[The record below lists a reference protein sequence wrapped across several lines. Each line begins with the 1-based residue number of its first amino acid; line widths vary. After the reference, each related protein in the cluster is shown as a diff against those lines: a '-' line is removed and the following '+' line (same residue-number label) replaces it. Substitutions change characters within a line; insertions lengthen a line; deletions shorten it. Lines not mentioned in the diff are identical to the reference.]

1 MVKAPT
7 GTNPL
12 LENSLLLRACR
23 GLSTERPPVWLMR
36 QAGRY
41 QSTYRAIRSRVS
53 MLELCKNPDLV
64 ARVTVDAVQQL

>member
-41 QSTYRAIRSRVS
+41 QSTYRA
-53 MLELCKNPDLV
+53 
-64 ARVTVDAVQQL
+64 